1 MINWTREKI
10 IKCWPNIVYHWIN
23 LFSSISLRLDYQV
36 LKVSYHVISN
46 KMVFYIDV
54 PMDLATYFPFF
65 QLLTEI
71 FQQLLSSLL
80 LSLFFAELIDCYGNE
95 NGKGKYKA
103 TYENLY

>member
-1 MINWTREKI
+1 
-10 IKCWPNIVYHWIN
+10 
-23 LFSSISLRLDYQV
+23 LISLRLNYQV
-36 LKVSYHVISN
+36 LKASFYVFSK
-46 KMVFYIDV
+46 KMVFYIDMS
-54 PMDLATYFPFF
+54 MDLATYFPFF

-80 LSLFFAELIDCYGNE
+80 LSLFFAVLIDCYGNE